1 MTSRRA
7 FQSRFQI
14 PTSQFLWASVVVLL
28 LALPAAA
35 QMDLRQV
42 SGQPL
47 PSPDVPAGTVT
58 VRVIR
63 GSLANN
69 VVGQVVD
76 VTVDG
81 SKRSLTTDANGRVQV
96 SGLRPGAQVKAAAV
110 VNGERVE
117 SKDFAIGSTG
127 IRVMLVATDPTAPA
141 SGRPAAVGPT
151 GPATKGTVVFGP
163 ESRIVAEMAEDRLNV
178 YYLMDI
184 INGGT
189 TPVDIGGP
197 LTIDLPREA
206 RAASLLPESS
216 KQATVNGPRVIVP
229 GPFAPGPTHV
239 RVGFELPTSQGVAH
253 LASKLPAT
261 LPQVIVIATQ
271 TGGLDLVSPQISA
284 KREVMDE
291 GQRILVGTGPSLQ
304 AGQVLQVDITGVPHA
319 ALWPRYLALT
329 LAGSIMLTGIWA
341 AVAASPR
348 RRRP

>member
-1 MTSRRA
+1 MSSRRA
-7 FQSRFQI
+7 RH
-14 PTSQFLWASVVVLL
+14 SQFLIPNSEFLCAAVLIL
-28 LALPAAA
+28 LFAGPAAA

-69 VVGQVVD
+69 LVGQVVD

-96 SGLRPGAQVKAAAV
+96 SGLRPGAQVKAVTV

-127 IRVMLVATDPTAPA
+127 IRVMLVATDPNGAVSAPA
-141 SGRPAAVGPT
+141 APAPVGPAI
-151 GPATKGTVVFGP
+151 PGTVVFGP
-163 ESRIVAEMAEDRLNV
+163 ESRIVAEMADDRLNV

-184 INGGT
+184 MNGGT

-197 LTIDLPREA
+197 LTIDLPRET
-206 RAASLLPESS
+206 RAASLLPDSS
-216 KQATVNGPRVIVP
+216 KHATVNGARVIVL
-229 GPFAPGPTHV
+229 GPFAPGPTRV
-239 RVGFELPTSQGVAH
+239 RVGFELPTAGGVAH
-253 LASKLPAT
+253 ISSKLPAT
-261 LPQVIVIATQ
+261 LSQVIVIAAQ
-271 TGGLDLVSPQISA
+271 TGGLDVVSPQITA

-304 AGQVLQVDITGVPHA
+304 AGQVLQVDITGLPHA
-319 ALWPRYLALT
+319 ARWPRYVALT

-348 RRRP
+348 RRRS